1 MLFDPIQ
8 ALVDIN
14 ILSELFLVDCLG
26 SEQFLRKIGLTLKS
40 NPEDSLLRKV
50 YAQFHGP
57 DSCLTDIPDCRKD
70 LTHVSLVL
78 FDGSEARV
86 FSDYVATISPQL
98 KNLGLYFRTTE
109 AGIMVF

>member
-26 SEQFLRKIGLTLKS
+26 SEQLRNIGLALKS

-57 DSCLTDIPDCRKD
+57 DSRLTDILDCRKD

-78 FDGSEARV
+78 FNGSEARV
-86 FSDYVATISPQL
+86 FSDHVATIGPQL